1 MSVTLIA
8 LYRRPEGG
16 DEALATL
23 LQRYE
28 AEHAPLIRLVP
39 GLRAFEVH
47 RITKALGESDLA
59 LVALMRFDD
68 QAALDAAL
76 SSTEMREA
84 GRNLREIAPGLATL
98 VIAEGSPSL
107 GGLGGGAGSAASG
120 TGVSSSGTVGEAGID
135 IP

>member
-16 DEALATL
+16 DEALETL
-23 LQRYE
+23 LQLYE
-28 AEHAPLIRLVP
+28 AEHAPLIRMVP

-68 QAALDAAL
+68 HAALDAAL
-76 SSTEMREA
+76 ASDEMREA
-84 GRNLREIAPGLATL
+84 GRNLREVAPGLVTL

-107 GGLGGGAGSAASG
+107 GGFGADASSPAGGAGAGA
-120 TGVSSSGTVGEAGID
+120 SGTVGEAGID